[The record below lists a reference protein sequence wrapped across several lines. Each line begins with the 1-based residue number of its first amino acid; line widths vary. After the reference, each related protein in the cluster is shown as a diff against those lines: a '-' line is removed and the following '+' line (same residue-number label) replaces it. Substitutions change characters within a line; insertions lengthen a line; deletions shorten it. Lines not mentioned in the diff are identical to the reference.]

1 MSTLDSSLMVSFL
14 CGTGSVAAS
23 PLLLLRLSG
32 AAHEGRAGQSRPRRV
47 GLDREKFELEKRT
60 CLSPGLLPTKD
71 DAAVRPANVVAR
83 PDRDAWGIEDG
94 PTMRK
99 HFRKAFLCSDFD
111 DNGRLSEHRR
121 SDDCSS
127 GRDVDARHVGQQA
140 CVCDGLLG
148 RRLRSVD
155 EDTRQQIV
163 CRFFDAICITR
174 SRARLRM
181 PPPQRQLR

>member
-1 MSTLDSSLMVSFL
+1 M
-14 CGTGSVAAS
+14 
-23 PLLLLRLSG
+23 
-32 AAHEGRAGQSRPRRV
+32 RAGQGSCVHVVSTSIARSSI
-47 GLDREKFELEKRT
+47 FEKRT

-99 HFRKAFLCSDFD
+99 YFWKAFLRFDFD

-127 GRDVDARHVGQQA
+127 GRDVDARRVGRQA
-140 CVCDGLLG
+140 CVCDGSLG
-148 RRLRSVD
+148 RRLRSADEQWVD
-155 EDTRQQIV
+155 ASTNRVSI
-163 CRFFDAICITR
+163 F
-174 SRARLRM
+174 
-181 PPPQRQLR
+181 